1 MTNARPASHP
11 YYVLALLFVVLIF
24 SLIDRYILAIL
35 LDDIK
40 ADLQVSDTA
49 MGFVLGMAFSVVNAA
64 AGIPLA
70 RLADHRSRKLIV
82 AIGIGAWSLLT
93 TAQGFARS
101 FAALALARMGVGIG
115 EATTTPAAHS
125 LLADYF
131 PPERRAT
138 AIAVYTLGGHVGLA
152 LGFAG
157 GGLLNDT
164 LGWRMTLVA
173 VGLPG
178 LLIAGLVMATLR
190 EPARGLS
197 EARQADT
204 ERIPFGEVFRYLYTQ
219 RTFRHLAA
227 VLPLLVFTNYAI
239 SLWGP
244 AFLMRVH
251 DMTASE
257 VGVALGLTQGIAG
270 GLGGVLGGWA
280 SDRLGRRDR
289 RWYLWLPA
297 LAALASLP
305 FLLGFAWLPD
315 AWMAIACVGPTI
327 FLISVHVAPIYALG
341 QGLARLRMRAMASA
355 LLHLGAS
362 ILAAGVGPQLIG
374 MTNDLLEPRFAEQA
388 VRYSLMLVAFST
400 LLGVFHAWRAS
411 RTLLGDLEAVRD

>member
-11 YYVLALLFVVLIF
+11 FYVLALLFVVLVF
-24 SLIDRYILAIL
+24 SVVDRYILAIL
-35 LDDIK
+35 VDDIK
-40 ADLQVSDTA
+40 VDLQISDTA
-49 MGFVLGMAFSVVNAA
+49 MGFVMGMAFSVVNAV

-70 RLADHRSRKLIV
+70 RLADQRSRTAIV
-82 AIGIGAWSLLT
+82 AIGIGAWSILT
-93 TAQGFARS
+93 TAQGFVRT

-115 EATTTPAAHS
+115 EATTGPAAHS
-125 LLADYF
+125 LLSDYF

-138 AIAVYTLGGHVGLA
+138 AIAVYTMGGHVGVV

-157 GGLLNDT
+157 GGLLNDA
-164 LGWRMTLVA
+164 LGWRMTMVA

-178 LLIAGLVMATLR
+178 LLIAGVVMATLR
-190 EPARGLS
+190 EPVRGLS
-197 EARQADT
+197 EARRADG
-204 ERIPFGEVFRYLYTQ
+204 EQIPFGEVFRYLYSQ
-219 RTFRHLAA
+219 RTFRHMAA

-239 SLWGP
+239 SFWGP

-251 DMTASE
+251 EMTASE
-257 VGVALGLTQGIAG
+257 VGVALGLVQGIG
-270 GLGGVLGGWA
+270 GALGGVIGAWA
-280 SDRLGRRDR
+280 CDRLGRRDR

-297 LAALASLP
+297 VAALGSLP
-305 FLLGFAWLPD
+305 FLLGFVWLPD
-315 AWMAIACVGPTI
+315 PWLAIYCVGPAV
-327 FLISVHVAPIYALG
+327 FLISVHIAPVYALG

-374 MTNDLLEPRFAEQA
+374 LTNDLLEPRFGEEA

-411 RTLLGDLEAVRD
+411 RTLLGDLEVALV